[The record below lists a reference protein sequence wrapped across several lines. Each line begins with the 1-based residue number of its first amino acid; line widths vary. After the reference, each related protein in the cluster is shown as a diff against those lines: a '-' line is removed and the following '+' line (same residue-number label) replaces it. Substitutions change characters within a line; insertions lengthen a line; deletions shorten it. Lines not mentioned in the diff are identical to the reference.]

1 MSPIFFS
8 GSASFQRTAQSPLGV
23 ISVVASFLLTMTLLI
38 SGRGGWGNQT
48 DGLAAGTSGCSNHKA
63 CPPVADA
70 GPDRTVEVG
79 DNITLNGS
87 GSHSTSTGL
96 MTYQWTLESKP
107 STSAATL
114 AGATTANPIF
124 KADVGGSYIFALVVN
139 NGGLFSNTDVVII
152 TANIRDGMDIQR
164 PAATAIG
171 AQATTSTEEGASA
184 TEQMKFDDVQREAR
198 QKWYA
203 EMREAPEVTL
213 RLHALDVWAEHPN
226 DGIDPLTHAL
236 VDADESVRT
245 RAQELYSR
253 YLLGEEATAQSTQQD
268 PVASDAQEPYT
279 EPMPGEEA
287 ADQFIQ
293 EDPVASDAQGPY
305 TQPML
310 GEEATAQFIQEDPV
324 ASDAQ
329 ELYTQPMRG
338 EEAAAQFIQEDSV
351 VSEADVEGM
360 RDTSTTGS
368 RESNDDSKL

>member
-1 MSPIFFS
+1 MSPILFS
-8 GSASFQRTAQSPLGV
+8 GSTSFQRTALSPIGYM
-23 ISVVASFLLTMTLLI
+23 SVVASFLLTMTLLI
-38 SGRGGWGNQT
+38 SSRGGWGNGT

-79 DNITLNGS
+79 DNITLHGR
-87 GSHSTSTGL
+87 GSHSTTTRI
-96 MTYQWTLESKP
+96 MTYQWTLDSKP
-107 STSAATL
+107 STSATTL

-124 KADVGGSYIFALVVN
+124 TADVSGTYIFSLVVN
-139 NGGLFSNTDVVII
+139 NGSLSSNTDVVTI
-152 TANIRDGMDIQR
+152 TANIRDGIDIKR
-164 PAATAIG
+164 AAAPAID
-171 AQATTSTEEGASA
+171 AQTTTSTEEDASA

-203 EMREAPEVTL
+203 EMREAPEVSL

-226 DGIDPLTHAL
+226 DGIDPLTYAL

-245 RAQELYSR
+245 RAQELYSQ
-253 YLLGEEATAQSTQQD
+253 YLLGEDATAQSIQVH

-279 EPMPGEEA
+279 
-287 ADQFIQ
+287 
-293 EDPVASDAQGPY
+293 
-305 TQPML
+305 QPML
-310 GEEATAQFIQEDPV
+310 
-324 ASDAQ
+324 
-329 ELYTQPMRG
+329 G

-368 RESNDDSKL
+368 RESNDDSRL